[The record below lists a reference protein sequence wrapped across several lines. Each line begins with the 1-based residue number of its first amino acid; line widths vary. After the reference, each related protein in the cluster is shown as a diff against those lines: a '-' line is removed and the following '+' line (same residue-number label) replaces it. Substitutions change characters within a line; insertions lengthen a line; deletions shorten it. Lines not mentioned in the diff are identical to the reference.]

1 MPILNSFNNGLNR
14 LGSLFGDEPI
24 PQGGVMGEPQVQ
36 QMYNPKLAMATQL
49 LAGSN
54 SGSGFGEI
62 MAKALMAGQAARQM
76 QAQHMQQQRQL
87 QIEDASKLA
96 AMNKL
101 ERVDLGDSIGLLD
114 ASGNLVGKLPKSA
127 SPDAQ
132 LGAGVQMRG
141 QDLTHESAI
150 ASDLTARYGIDKTA
164 ASALASQMVQ
174 MRGQDM
180 NAASDQAKLD
190 ATTGKQRP
198 LTEYDRKARLLFSE
212 MQDAAQQYDAA
223 DGGDTSSVTGSVL
236 NSNPVTRPLASSG
249 YKQHEAAGLR
259 WAQNFL
265 YLKSGQSAPA
275 EEVRK
280 TFVQYLPQPGDGDVV
295 KEQKRV
301 AREQAL
307 QNVANAN
314 NIDYAPPSSHQPGP
328 GDQFLNDIKNR
339 VSGYYN
345 ANGR

>member
-1 MPILNSFNNGLNR
+1 MPFLNSLNNGLDR
-14 LGSLFGDEPI
+14 LGSLFGDAPI

-62 MAKALMAGQAARQM
+62 MAKALMAGQQARQM

-314 NIDYAPPSSHQPGP
+314 NIDYAPPSQQPGP